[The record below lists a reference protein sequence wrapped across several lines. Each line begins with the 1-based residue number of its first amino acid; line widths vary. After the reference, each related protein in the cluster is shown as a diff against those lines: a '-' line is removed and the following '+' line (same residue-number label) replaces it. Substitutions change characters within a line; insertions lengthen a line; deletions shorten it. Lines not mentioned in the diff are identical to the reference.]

1 MKIKYGMLFILCHAS
16 ISQAGVLCSPD
27 ASTSFQNSQ
36 NMVFRITNDVSGNNS
51 LYSQCSNL
59 SNEILIGQMNNCPPA
74 PINPIN
80 GLGLNPSD
88 KLLYGLSPTDA
99 RGIGSHLELSLPF
112 PNPGQPGDI
121 MKADDVTI
129 YKIGNDGGFQNIGS
143 IQPPLETAGLPANT
157 EQVAPIV
164 HSAGSFNAN
173 GDFFVLAYR
182 TNYQSS
188 ANIMAGTAQIAYQA
202 PQIVIGKINNN
213 DLINAG
219 GGNIT
224 TTWTDIDDSS
234 DPVCAALVDKFKDQT
249 NVFSDCV
256 VNQFLATANEDFALQ
271 SCLSSTPILDVGIHD
286 FAVSPVNNHFYAY
299 DSMTYN
305 DKDVLIEVDPTTNTA
320 SCTEIVDAGNATGVL
335 TSLMFSSQNKLVAIF
350 ADQATGNW
358 VDISNGALNA
368 LTPLITATPFGDGSS
383 LPFSGSLAKGSV
395 ADLIFRNG
403 FEDSV
408 IFINGFEQDPMPPT
422 CPAF

>member
-157 EQVAPIV
+157 EQVVPIV

-213 DLINAG
+213 DLINAAS
-219 GGNIT
+219 
-224 TTWTDIDDSS
+224 ID
-234 DPVCAALVDKFKDQT
+234 
-249 NVFSDCV
+249 
-256 VNQFLATANEDFALQ
+256 
-271 SCLSSTPILDVGIHD
+271 
-286 FAVSPVNNHFYAY
+286 
-299 DSMTYN
+299 
-305 DKDVLIEVDPTTNTA
+305 
-320 SCTEIVDAGNATGVL
+320 
-335 TSLMFSSQNKLVAIF
+335 
-350 ADQATGNW
+350 
-358 VDISNGALNA
+358 
-368 LTPLITATPFGDGSS
+368 
-383 LPFSGSLAKGSV
+383 
-395 ADLIFRNG
+395 
-403 FEDSV
+403 
-408 IFINGFEQDPMPPT
+408 
-422 CPAF
+422 